1 MGFIENL
8 FSNGAA
14 NLVAGVGNT
23 LDNLITS
30 KEEKLNLDLELKKAE
45 MQFNVEMKKL
55 SVEERKMYLEDTS
68 SARQM
73 AQTIQTS
80 PAAPWLAKNISPI
93 LAIGTTLLTFI
104 LFYIVVFQKHDPT
117 VEDNKDI
124 ILYILG
130 ALSAIVTQIFSFYF
144 GSSEGSAK
152 KSVDLQKQLEYQM
165 RKNDNN

>member
-14 NLVAGVGNT
+14 NLVTGVGNT

-55 SVEERKMYLEDTS
+55 SVEERKMYLEDTA

-80 PAAPWLAKNISPI
+80 TAAPWLAKNISPI
-93 LAIGTTLLTFI
+93 LAIGTTLLTFF
-104 LFYIVVFQKHDPT
+104 LFYIVVFKTPD
-117 VEDNKDI
+117 EKNKDI
-124 ILYILG
+124 VVYILG

-152 KSVDLQKQLEYQM
+152 KSVDLQKQLEYHTH
-165 RKNDNN
+165 KKIDN